1 MAMMVMLVR
10 AGDGDNDGYD
20 AVVGDDD
27 DADVHHHHR
36 RIIGV
41 IRILSSLTSSS
52 NHSDILAIFQPGL
65 VCRLGGDV
73 IFQV

>member
-27 DADVHHHHR
+27 DADVHHQHHR
-36 RIIGV
+36 HEPDRRCCHQFHHHTQNRKEERSGT
-41 IRILSSLTSSS
+41 LGQTAGS
-52 NHSDILAIFQPGL
+52 AQPW
-65 VCRLGGDV
+65 VW
-73 IFQV
+73 